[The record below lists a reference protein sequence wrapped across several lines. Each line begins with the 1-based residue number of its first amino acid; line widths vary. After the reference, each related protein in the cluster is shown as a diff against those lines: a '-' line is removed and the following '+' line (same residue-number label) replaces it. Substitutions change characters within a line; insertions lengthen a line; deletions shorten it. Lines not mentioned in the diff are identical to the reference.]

1 MYTTLIKN
9 KNRTIISTDEEKALN
24 KTQHA
29 YIIKPLQKVVTG
41 ETYLNLMKAT
51 YNKHTANTILSG
63 QRLNTFPLR
72 LGTRHR
78 YIISPLLF
86 NIVFEVLAT
95 AIREG
100 KEIKR
105 IQIGMGEVK
114 LSLFADDMILHIENP
129 RDTTRKLLV
138 IINEF
143 SKVAGYKIYRN
154 LL

>member
-9 KNRTIISTDEEKALN
+9 KNRTIISTDAEKALN

-72 LGTRHR
+72 LGTRQECT
-78 YIISPLLF
+78 IITF
-86 NIVFEVLAT
+86 IQHIYEVLAMT
-95 AIREG
+95 ITEEE
-100 KEIKR
+100 EIKG
-105 IQIGMGEVK
+105 IQTVK
-114 LSLFADDMILHIENP
+114 
-129 RDTTRKLLV
+129 RR
-138 IINEF
+138 
-143 SKVAGYKIYRN
+143 SKTITVC
-154 LL
+154 